1 MLNKSP
7 NFKVL
12 KKKQRKGKIKKNVFV
27 NDSLI
32 HGNIA
37 IMSLS
42 NSVLTLN
49 ELESIRKL
57 LMRKLKDFNKGGKF
71 RLFFRIFPHK
81 MLTEKSKGSRMGK
94 GKGGLHSWVCPV
106 KKGQYIIEV
115 SGLFEKGNSLKNLI
129 QNLCSKKLN
138 IKVSYIHK

>member
-1 MLNKSP
+1 
-7 NFKVL
+7 
-12 KKKQRKGKIKKNVFV
+12 
-27 NDSLI
+27 
-32 HGNIA
+32 
-37 IMSLS
+37 MSLS
-42 NSVLTLN
+42 NNVLTLN

-57 LMRKLKDFNKGGKF
+57 LMRKLKDLNKGGKF

-106 KKGQYIIEV
+106 KKGQYIIEI
-115 SGLFEKGNSLKNLI
+115 SGLFENVASLKNLI

-138 IKVSYIHK
+138 IKVFCIYR